1 VLHLDVY
8 DQQEPVLYQ
17 EVYGPQQPLL
27 HLGVAVFMSIFA
39 APGPVYK
46 NHCYTFMGLF
56 CIRAIVL
63 QLD

>member
-1 VLHLDVY
+1 
-8 DQQEPVLYQ
+8 
-17 EVYGPQQPLL
+17 
-27 HLGVAVFMSIFA
+27 MSIFA

-46 NHCYTFMGLF
+46 NQCYTCTGLF